1 MRLSRD
7 LRKMG
12 DAEDLTA
19 AGFIGAPA
27 VSRSFTPTF
36 QAARPLIPVSISSNT
51 RVSMSSASART
62 DLMASITRDSS
73 PPEAILAMERGGSP
87 GLADMRNST

>member
-19 AGFIGAPA
+19 AGFIGAPGRFPQLHPYLPG
-27 VSRSFTPTF
+27 S
-36 QAARPLIPVSISSNT
+36 AAADTGIDFIEYEGLEP
-51 RVSMSSASART
+51 A
-62 DLMASITRDSS
+62 
-73 PPEAILAMERGGSP
+73 PPIKL
-87 GLADMRNST
+87 

>member
-19 AGFIGAPA
+19 AGFTDPGPFPQLHPYLPG
-27 VSRSFTPTF
+27 S
-36 QAARPLIPVSISSNT
+36 AA
-51 RVSMSSASART
+51 
-62 DLMASITRDSS
+62 
-73 PPEAILAMERGGSP
+73 
-87 GLADMRNST
+87 ADTGIDFIEYEGVDVVGVG

>member
-19 AGFIGAPA
+19 AGFIGAP
-27 VSRSFTPTF
+27 
-36 QAARPLIPVSISSNT
+36 RPFPQLHPYLP
-51 RVSMSSASART
+51 AQ
-62 DLMASITRDSS
+62 
-73 PPEAILAMERGGSP
+73 RG
-87 GLADMRNST
+87 R